1 MNVKY
6 YNDVSL
12 EKNFPIAIVLFKKQ
26 NSKYKNIKYIIETNS
41 SIIT

>member
-6 YNDVSL
+6 YNDESL
-12 EKNFPIAIVLFKKQ
+12 EKNFPVKKQ
-26 NSKYKNIKYIIETNS
+26 NSKYKNVKYIIETNS